1 MSSTQANP
9 LIGLMKGL
17 QEIRAP
23 IRFSYGLSHVIK
35 IVSGGRFEGGEGSLA
50 LQNTSQRQGYDL
62 HRSHMKSYHSPLSS
76 KMAVSIHSVLLL
88 LLLLGSTNTAKLTN
102 QDREVN
108 KQTEKQVNEEF
119 EEETSNGLNINNL
132 LSIDI
137 DLDKMAAGAEDFVR
151 RFGVDENTLSD
162 VKKYLQGNE
171 MIASTAKS
179 ARQSL
184 SKGKDMLRKVSLNW
198 IITIPSFI
206 SYITKSFRG

>member
-1 MSSTQANP
+1 
-9 LIGLMKGL
+9 
-17 QEIRAP
+17 
-23 IRFSYGLSHVIK
+23 
-35 IVSGGRFEGGEGSLA
+35 
-50 LQNTSQRQGYDL
+50 
-62 HRSHMKSYHSPLSS
+62 
-76 KMAVSIHSVLLL
+76 MAVSIHSVLLL

-119 EEETSNGLNINNL
+119 KEETSNGLNINNL

-137 DLDKMAAGAEDFVR
+137 DLDKMAAGAEDFVW

-171 MIASTAKS
+171 MITSTAKS